1 MRYNSEQ
8 IFAPREAD
16 IEPTEASHSYTM
28 RDVARLARVSV
39 TTVSKIVNGRAG
51 ISPRLAQRVEAA
63 IEALDYHPN
72 EVARNLKINRT
83 ATIGMVVPHISNPF
97 FAKVFG
103 GAEEEARRHGL
114 SLVLCNSNE
123 DVQVERDLLRMLIC
137 RRVEGI
143 LLASASE
150 SLARAPR
157 HPPLICFDR
166 EPAGFSGRVVV
177 IDNEFAGYEATR
189 HLIELGH
196 RRIAVMSG
204 PETLSTAAQRF
215 KGFCKA
221 LQEANLPMYH
231 EYLRRGDFSSRAGYR
246 AGIDLLRLS
255 APPTAVFACNNAMTL
270 GLMLALKDSGLKC
283 PEHLSVVGFDRF
295 DWLGL
300 LSPTLTAVVQPS
312 YEMGKKAM
320 VSLLQ
325 LIRPQALPSTSE
337 DLHRVV
343 LRAELRVGESTAPF
357 VERNG
362 ASAGRVAARGD
373 EPSSVRT
380 LTP

>member
-1 MRYNSEQ
+1 V
-8 IFAPREAD
+8 P
-16 IEPTEASHSYTM
+16 IEPSNSYTM

-39 TTVSKIVNGRAG
+39 TTVSKIVNGRTG
-51 ISPRLAQRVEAA
+51 VSPRLTQRVEAA

-97 FAKVFG
+97 FANVFR
-103 GAEEEARRHGL
+103 GAEEEAQRHGL

-123 DVQVERDLLRMLIC
+123 DVQVERDLLHMLIC

-150 SLARAPR
+150 SLARVRR

-166 EPAGFSGRVVV
+166 EPAGFNGRVVV
-177 IDNEFAGYEATR
+177 IDNEFAGYEAAR

-196 RRIAVMSG
+196 RRIAIIAG
-204 PETLSTAAQRF
+204 PETKSTGAQRV

-221 LQEANLPMYH
+221 LQEANLPIFH
-231 EYLRRGDFSSRAGYR
+231 EYLRTGDFSLEAGYR

-255 APPTAVFACNNAMTL
+255 SPPSAVFACNNEMTL

-295 DWLGL
+295 EWFGL
-300 LSPTLTAVVQPS
+300 MSPTLTTVIQPS
-312 YEMGKKAM
+312 YEMGKRAM

-325 LIRPQALPSTSE
+325 LIRPQDSPSPSE
-337 DLHRVV
+337 DGHRVV
-343 LRAELRVGESTAPF
+343 LRAELRVGESTAPY
-357 VERNG
+357 VERGG
-362 ASAGRVAARGD
+362 APAVRATARDD
-373 EPSSVRT
+373 EPISVRT
-380 LTP
+380 LAPRNLL